1 MSNATRRKQPLVLV
15 SEDYNPDVWQ
25 THDGE
30 SETQS
35 WLAVAQD
42 LWGRGCFGPGQLDAM
57 RQGAGGLTLDKKK
70 IVGAA
75 GCSLGGLGQAAGE
88 YGAYIDVFESDGEV
102 LAYCQSNAG
111 KLLKFAAWNPLVPNL
126 KAERYHALIA
136 SRAFSLTEDVG
147 FLAAHLSKGLKAG
160 GNLFV
165 DELYAADASVGQL
178 IGQAIAGPGQKFYL
192 HSQDE
197 VLQAFKGTHAE
208 MRSNASANES
218 LMGVIRKGLT
228 YGEELARLLKAIP
241 QPVGR
246 QRLMAFANE
255 LQRAAVLYQGLEKGL
270 VTAGR
275 HIFFK
280 SK

>member
-1 MSNATRRKQPLVLV
+1 MR
-15 SEDYNPDVWQ
+15 NP
-25 THDGE
+25 
-30 SETQS
+30 
-35 WLAVAQD
+35 
-42 LWGRGCFGPGQLDAM
+42 
-57 RQGAGGLTLDKKK
+57 
-70 IVGAA
+70 I
-75 GCSLGGLGQAAGE
+75 
-88 YGAYIDVFESDGEV
+88 
-102 LAYCQSNAG
+102 
-111 KLLKFAAWNPLVPNL
+111 
-126 KAERYHALIA
+126 
-136 SRAFSLTEDVG
+136 
-147 FLAAHLSKGLKAG
+147 SKGLKAG

-165 DELYAADASVGQL
+165 DELYAADASAGQL

-197 VLQAFKGTHAE
+197 ILQAFKGTHAE
-208 MRSNASANES
+208 LRSNASANES
-218 LMGVIRKGLT
+218 LMAVIRKGLT

-275 HIFFK
+275 YIFSK